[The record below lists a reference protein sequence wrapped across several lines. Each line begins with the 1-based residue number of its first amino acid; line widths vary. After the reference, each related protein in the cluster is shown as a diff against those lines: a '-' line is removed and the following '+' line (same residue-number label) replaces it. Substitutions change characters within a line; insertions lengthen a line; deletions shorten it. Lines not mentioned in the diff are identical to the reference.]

1 MIFHYFA
8 TIANVTG
15 EAISQFCAS
24 PSSFLGRE
32 ALAPLGQRD
41 VPAHVH
47 FTPRGNPPRPLRCS
61 TSERFPR
68 AGKVYA
74 TFPEP
79 RQHVATRANV
89 LRALAWAA
97 RAPPGRLLLD
107 GTFSW
112 YVF

>member
-1 MIFHYFA
+1 MTFHYLA

-41 VPAHVH
+41 APAHVH
-47 FTPRGNPPRPLRCS
+47 FTPRGNPPRPLWCS
-61 TSERFPR
+61 TSERAR
-68 AGKVYA
+68 ASVYA